1 MSDEMLK
8 KLLTP
13 KERAAIIQEIRGTT
27 KEIIEF
33 NQLIEK
39 LRRVLEQ
46 IPEQLD
52 LTPILE
58 RLDIIG
64 QILADIAV
72 KVDLSA
78 EEEEV
83 LTMLKTELS
92 KK

>member
-1 MSDEMLK
+1 MSEKMLK
-8 KLLTP
+8 CLL
-13 KERAAIIQEIRGTT
+13 KHEEKVEEIIRQGQKAVGVNELIEIR
-27 KEIIEF
+27 KE
-33 NQLIEK
+33 
-39 LRRVLEQ
+39 LEQ
-46 IPEQLD
+46 IREQQD

-83 LTMLKTELS
+83 LAMLKTELS